1 MGNIVWTAP
10 SAVVSCILLYI
21 LWYNVYW
28 GRVFAWRLA
37 VWAWRLK
44 AARAAAAGPDM
55 PDTLAELRVTM
66 RLRRCGGSAFRS
78 TAAFTCDRVELGD
91 QRDAALML
99 PLVSCH
105 GHPTGEAHCIAQ
117 GLNLNPSG
125 DVQNDTNALYR
136 IDAHSA

>member
-1 MGNIVWTAP
+1 M
-10 SAVVSCILLYI
+10 
-21 LWYNVYW
+21 
-28 GRVFAWRLA
+28 
-37 VWAWRLK
+37 WAWRLK